1 MTGPETTSAGLAA
14 ADLPVG
20 RHRDDAWRMLRAR
33 GGSTTI
39 DGQVVLTSAATVETV
54 LKQPTVFSSKK
65 AFDALGSPLPLV
77 PLAFDPPEQTR
88 YRRILQPFFSPRSIR
103 PLEEPLRAEL
113 GALLDPIAA
122 RGECDFVAEV
132 AVPFPTMTFLT
143 LFGLPAADRD
153 RLIAWKDTVI
163 GLSDSGGALR
173 ADVTQEELE
182 QALGLFGY
190 LNELVGT
197 RRGTSGDDVLTRLL
211 ALDGDDR
218 LTDEEVV
225 GLCFLFVLAGLDT
238 VTDAL
243 GMGMQRLA
251 GDPDRRAE
259 LVADPGL
266 IPAAVEELVRLD
278 PPAPFLPRVTAEEV
292 AIDGRLLPAGTK
304 VSAHLQAANR
314 DEAACPR
321 PYEVDFHRPENSHAS
336 FGLGVHRCLGSH
348 LARLEMRLVY
358 EEWHR
363 RIPEYRIAGGA
374 EPEIVW
380 PRGTLGL
387 ESLRLTLGDG

>member
-1 MTGPETTSAGLAA
+1 MTGPDTPLSMTE
-14 ADLPVG
+14 LPVP
-20 RHRDDAWRMLRAR
+20 RRRDDAWRMLRAR
-33 GGSTTI
+33 GGSVTI
-39 DGQVVLTSAATVETV
+39 DGQLALTSSATVETV
-54 LKQPTVFSSKK
+54 LKQPTLFSSKK

-103 PLEEPLRAEL
+103 PLEETLREEL
-113 GALLDPIAA
+113 GRLIDPLVG
-122 RGECDFVAEV
+122 RGRCDFVAEV
-132 AVPFPTMTFLT
+132 AVPFPATTFLT
-143 LFGLPAADRD
+143 MFGLPLEDRD

-163 GLSDSGGALR
+163 GLSDAGGTMR
-173 ADVTQEELE
+173 TDVTQEELE
-182 QALGLFGY
+182 QALALITY
-190 LNELVGT
+190 LNELVAT

-211 ALDGDDR
+211 ALDGEDR
-218 LTDEEVV
+218 ITDEEAV

-243 GMGMQRLA
+243 GFGMERLA
-251 GDPDRRAE
+251 TNPDRRAE
-259 LVADPGL
+259 LVAEPSL

-278 PPAPFLPRVTAEEV
+278 PPAPFLPRVTSEEV
-292 AIDGRLLPAGTK
+292 VIDGITLPAGTQ

-321 PYEVDFHRPENSHAS
+321 PDEIDFHRAENTHNS
-336 FGLGVHRCLGSH
+336 FGIGVHRCLGSH

-363 RIPEYRIAGGA
+363 RIPDYRIADG
-374 EPEIVW
+374 EQPRVKW

-387 ESLRLTLGDG
+387 ESLRLTFPDT